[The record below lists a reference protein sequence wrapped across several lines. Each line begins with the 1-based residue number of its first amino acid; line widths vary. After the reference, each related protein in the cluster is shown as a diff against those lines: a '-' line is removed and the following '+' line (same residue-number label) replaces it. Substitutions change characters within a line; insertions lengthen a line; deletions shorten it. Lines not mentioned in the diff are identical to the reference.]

1 MTSEENLGVNTA
13 FSQLA
18 QSMMKGHDGVMNAP
32 RGGCSFPLND
42 DIIAVG
48 CNALVQTWYSR
59 SNQTH
64 IVFSCNISSYN
75 EYLKEKQTNI

>member
-42 DIIAVG
+42 DIVAVG
-48 CNALVQTWYSR
+48 CNALVQTSE
-59 SNQTH
+59 STADQTKLTL
-64 IVFSCNISSYN
+64 F
-75 EYLKEKQTNI
+75 LAAT

>member
-32 RGGCSFPLND
+32 RSGCSFPLND

-48 CNALVQTWYSR
+48 CNALVQTSV
-59 SNQTH
+59 STADQTKLTLCLAA
-64 IVFSCNISSYN
+64 I
-75 EYLKEKQTNI
+75 